1 MNSVLNLNAADA
13 PGASAVPMQLVCPAG
28 SLPALKAA
36 VDHGADC
43 VYLGLRDAT
52 NARNFAGLNF
62 DEAAIAGGVR
72 YAHERGTRVFMA
84 LNTYPQASNP
94 QPWRTALDKAADL
107 GVDAVILADPGL
119 MQYAAAR
126 YPALRLH
133 LSVQGS
139 ATNYEAIN
147 FYRQHFGVVRAVL
160 PRVLSLAQVEQV
172 IGKTLVEIEV
182 FGFGSLCVM
191 VEGRCALSSYVTGES
206 PNTHGVCSPPKAVRW
221 QETPRGLESRL
232 NGVLIDRYAAGE
244 NAGYPTLCKG
254 RFDVGDDE
262 NYYAIEEPTS
272 LNTLELLPQLLK
284 MGVRAIKIEGRQRS
298 PAYVAQVTQ
307 VWREAI
313 DACTGNP
320 HRYAPKAAWM
330 ASLDQV
336 AEGQQHT
343 LGAYHRPWK

>member
-1 MNSVLNLNAADA
+1 ME
-13 PGASAVPMQLVCPAG
+13 LVCPAG

-36 VDHGADC
+36 VDNGADC

-62 DEAAIAGGVR
+62 DDQAITAGIR
-72 YAHERGTRVFMA
+72 YARERRCRVFMA
-84 LNTYPQASNP
+84 LNTYPQASKP
-94 QPWRTALDKAADL
+94 TLWQTAVDKAVDM

-119 MQYAAAR
+119 MQYALGR
-126 YPALRLH
+126 YPQLRLH

-139 ATNYEAIN
+139 ASNYDAVN
-147 FYRQHFGVVRAVL
+147 FYREQFGIVRAVL
-160 PRVLSLAQVEQV
+160 PRVLSLTQVQQL
-172 IGKTLVEIEV
+172 IDKTAVEIEV

-221 QETPRGLESRL
+221 QETPEGLESRL
-232 NGVLIDRYAAGE
+232 NGVLIDRYASGE

-254 RFDVGDDE
+254 RFDVGDEHD
-262 NYYAIEEPTS
+262 YYAIEEPTS
-272 LNTLELLPQLLK
+272 LNTLELLPQLQK
-284 MGVRAIKIEGRQRS
+284 IGVRAIKIEGRQRS
-298 PAYVAQVTQ
+298 PAYVAQVTK

-313 DACTGNP
+313 DHCQANP
-320 HRYAPKAAWM
+320 HRYSPKPLWM
-330 ASLDQV
+330 SNLDTV